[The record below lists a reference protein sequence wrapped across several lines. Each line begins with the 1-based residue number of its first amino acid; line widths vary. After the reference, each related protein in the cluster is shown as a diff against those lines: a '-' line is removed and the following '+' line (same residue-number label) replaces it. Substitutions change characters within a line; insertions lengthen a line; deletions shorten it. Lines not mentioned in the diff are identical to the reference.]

1 MQRDVVFSS
10 VYGLNFSLD
19 WLNQSVHQTKRMSM
33 QLTIWGK
40 GNRSK
45 YLASVKKKPL

>member
-1 MQRDVVFSS
+1 MQRDVVIQS
-10 VYGLNFSLD
+10 VYGLNFSSD
-19 WLNQSVHQTKRMSM
+19 WFNRPVHQTKRMSM
-33 QLTIWGK
+33 QLTILGK